1 MFKKLTLIMMMLLCS
16 VVPIHGQKSYLTLGL
31 QAQPLAM
38 TKVKITGKIVKK
50 NIKKASYYRLEKA
63 KGKAS
68 YRLLAKL
75 KKPSYIDCQVTK
87 NTRYRY
93 RLTAYYKGKKL
104 SSADAT
110 AYTGVGKATF
120 FEYQRS
126 DTKFTPT
133 SIELKG
139 TVENGL
145 TPQGYYVYRKKGK
158 KYALLAHIKAASKA
172 FRYVDKKVK
181 GGQGYSYQFAG
192 YRKEGKKTY
201 IGPKSSAI
209 TMYACHAIG
218 TFTSHVTMQKGA
230 YVLTLTSDAFNG
242 PLTLTKQGLRLTCEQ
257 ISDLY
262 LDRWSLDGRNYTTD
276 QKITLMP
283 GKSLYLL
290 VKSQSHQVITEDKLE
305 VDLEEDASSCRYAS
319 CPAHFKTPYDATGY
333 AQLNFEYIH

>member
-1 MFKKLTLIMMMLLCS
+1 MLKKLTLIMMMLLCS

-158 KYALLAHIKAASKA
+158 KYALLAHIK
-172 FRYVDKKVK
+172 V
-181 GGQGYSYQFAG
+181 AG

-230 YVLTLTSDAFNG
+230 YVLTITSDAFNG

-305 VDLEEDASSCRYAS
+305 VDLEEEASSCRYAS

>member
-1 MFKKLTLIMMMLLCS
+1 M
-16 VVPIHGQKSYLTLGL
+16 
-31 QAQPLAM
+31 
-38 TKVKITGKIVKK
+38 
-50 NIKKASYYRLEKA
+50 
-63 KGKAS
+63 
-68 YRLLAKL
+68 
-75 KKPSYIDCQVTK
+75 TK

-158 KYALLAHIKAASKA
+158 KYALLALIKAASKA